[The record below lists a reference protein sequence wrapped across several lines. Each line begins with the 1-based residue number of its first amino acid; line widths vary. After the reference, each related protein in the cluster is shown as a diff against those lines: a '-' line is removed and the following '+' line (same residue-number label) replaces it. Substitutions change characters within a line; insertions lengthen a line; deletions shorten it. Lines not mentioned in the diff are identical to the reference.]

1 MVVTRSQSRL
11 IADSSTSDSTGH
23 EELLGRGCRH
33 SRVKYSL
40 DEQYLR
46 ESPHFFA
53 KKHVRCASPERGEP
67 HSRYPQRDAAKR
79 ALSSLKNTM
88 KVLDDGSNPESEFH
102 FTHHPPSL
110 QEEERSSSSDSS
122 SSSSTDSSRRNDI
135 GRKREHEYSSEG
147 KGVENSGPK
156 EIQYGGKATVSGRYF
171 SSHQKE
177 NSEES
182 VISISDSS
190 LRQDSD
196 SGEEKKSESEDSDS
210 ISEDCETE
218 NPKELY
224 RKANAKAKE
233 SVARNID
240 INHYMADAIEKPL
253 NRNQKK
259 REIDRRYRHLF
270 IADKKEKKELSSQ
283 TGGVE
288 GSGSLGDVSPLSID
302 PSIRFESVGGLP
314 QHIVILREMVLFPLL
329 YPELLH
335 QFHLRPPR
343 GVLFVGP
350 PGTGKTLLA
359 RALANEGKTAH
370 GCPITFFMRKGAD
383 ILSKWVGESERQL
396 SLLFEEAKAKKPSI
410 IFFDEI
416 DGLAPIRHSKTEQSH
431 AALVST
437 FLALMDGLDD
447 RGQVV
452 IIGATNRPDTID
464 PALRRPGRF
473 DRDLLFP
480 YPNKAARKH
489 VLSIV
494 AKGILSSPTV
504 AAPSEEDKSEMDALQ
519 PQHDNLIDE
528 LADMTEGFSGADLK
542 ALCVEAGL
550 NRLRMSFPQ
559 LYATSE
565 RLALPPLNSFRVSKE
580 DFFVAIRRIQPSSS
594 RTSIDMHCHLLEEHW
609 NYLLG
614 EVREGVLV
622 KLSQLWPSVSPVLRE
637 EAVDCADIDAAVRQ
651 LYSFPVPIEKNLF
664 MLFLE
669 APPLAQPDGE
679 LETTHAEVCTFLAFS
694 LIKRL
699 PSYRSLIVHMNHI
712 QIDFDSKATEQF
724 VAASD
729 VFTHGHLFDLV
740 CFLRRSAPCILI
752 LQGVEEWWEVQKWS
766 KACEEGLSEDAVSLG
781 GRNQFSMAQ
790 RAWCYYMNLLA
801 KSEVII
807 IVPCS
812 SSSTDLRSFLGLS
825 SSFSPPRAQ
834 HSLEMRCS
842 IPWTAVEVPLKP
854 SRSQLTVFVQY
865 ILRIFYTSLFF
876 QEQPRTLEV
885 ELKESNFIGSS
896 SALDSTVHP
905 KNSAEM
911 EEALKLWRK
920 VEFRRLQLRHILS
933 KWMNQYITSGKY
945 KCFLSADLD
954 FSPNDEIL
962 KDWQKCTSDSRIGL
976 HDILDKVE
984 HHKYVCLSQY
994 HDDIDMLV
1002 RNVRSFFRSRSSTDT
1017 KYRLKALDLKEN
1029 TVLGLY
1035 KVNRHLVH
1043 FCEEHKDVSEP
1054 LHLPQEQAS
1063 AAAPKQISLPSR
1075 SGNQTYS
1082 QKLHKI
1088 SWGRRRKRKK
1098 RKLERLALATVDEI
1112 QPKDESS
1119 TLELGE
1125 SNSKDEA
1132 KEAEGV
1138 PSEVLVAFDETSSP
1152 SSVEGVD
1159 DKIVY
1164 VVQLLESYGFLELHK
1179 FFFRVM
1185 NLLHVEAARSS
1196 HDERL
1201 ESQKRAYRT
1210 REEILLFFCNCVTES
1225 VAL

>member
-11 IADSSTSDSTGH
+11 IAESSTSDSTEH
-23 EELLGRGCRH
+23 EEPLGRGCRL

-46 ESPHFFA
+46 ESPHYFA
-53 KKHVRCASPERGEP
+53 KKRVRSVSPESGET

-88 KVLDDGSNPESEFH
+88 KVLDDGSNRESEFH

-110 QEEERSSSSDSS
+110 HEEEHSSSLSSSDSS
-122 SSSSTDSSRRNDI
+122 SSSSTDSYRQNDT
-135 GRKREHEYSSEG
+135 GRKCEHEHSSEG
-147 KGVENSGPK
+147 KGVENNGPK
-156 EIQYGGKATVSGRYF
+156 ETQRGGKVPASGKYC
-171 SSHQKE
+171 SSHQRE

-196 SGEEKKSESEDSDS
+196 SAEEKKSESEESDS
-210 ISEDCETE
+210 ISDDCETE
-218 NPKELY
+218 NPKELF
-224 RKANAKAKE
+224 RKASANAKE
-233 SVARNID
+233 SVARNLD
-240 INHYMADAIEKPL
+240 INHYMADAIEKPMS
-253 NRNQKK
+253 RNQVK
-259 REIDRRYRHLF
+259 REMDRRYRHLF
-270 IADKKEKKELSSQ
+270 VADKKEKKELSSQ
-283 TGGVE
+283 ASGVE
-288 GSGSLGDVSPLSID
+288 GSGSLGDVSPLSVD

-350 PGTGKTLLA
+350 PGTGKTLMA

-416 DGLAPIRHSKTEQSH
+416 DGLTPVRHSKTEQSH

-473 DRDLLFP
+473 DRELLFP

-494 AKGILSSPTV
+494 AKGLLSSPTSF
-504 AAPSEEDKSEMDALQ
+504 APPKEDKKEMDVVPPLR
-519 PQHDNLIDE
+519 DNLIDE

-565 RLALPPLNSFRVSKE
+565 KLALPSLNRFCVSKE
-580 DFFVAIRRIQPSSS
+580 DFFVAIRRIQPSST
-594 RTSIDMHCHLLEEHW
+594 RTSFDTHCLLLEEHW

-614 EVREGVLV
+614 EIREDVLA
-622 KLSQLWPSVSPVLRE
+622 KLSQMWPSVSPVLRE
-637 EAVDCADIDAAVRQ
+637 EVVDCADIDAAVRQ

-669 APPLAQPDGE
+669 APPLTQSDDV
-679 LETTHAEVCTFLAFS
+679 LDITHADVCTFLAFS
-694 LIKRL
+694 LVKRL
-699 PSYRSLIVHMNHI
+699 PSYRSLVVHMNHI

-724 VAASD
+724 ADGSD

-740 CFLRRSAPCILI
+740 CFLRRAAPCILI
-752 LQGVEEWWEVQKWS
+752 LQGVEEWWEAHKWS
-766 KACEEGLSEDAVSLG
+766 DAAVEGLSEDDMSRG
-781 GRNQFSMAQ
+781 EGNQFSTAQ
-790 RAWCYYMNLLA
+790 RAWRYYMNLLA
-801 KSEVII
+801 QSEVLI
-807 IVPCS
+807 IVSCS
-812 SSSTDLRSFLGLS
+812 TNSTDLRSFLGLS
-825 SSFSPPRAQ
+825 SSLSPPRAQ
-834 HSLEMRCS
+834 HSMEMRRS
-842 IPWTAVEVPLKP
+842 IPWTAMEVPLKP
-854 SRSQLTVFVQY
+854 SHSQLTVFVQY

-876 QEQPRTLEV
+876 QEQPHTLEV
-885 ELKESNFIGSS
+885 ELKESTVIESS
-896 SALDSTVHP
+896 SALDSSAHS

-911 EEALKLWRK
+911 EEVLKLWRK
-920 VEFRRLQLRHILS
+920 VEYRRLQLRHILS

-954 FSPNDEIL
+954 FSPNDETL
-962 KDWQKCTSDSRIGL
+962 KDWQKCTSDTRIGL
-976 HDILDKVE
+976 QDILDKVE
-984 HHKYVCLSQY
+984 HHEYVCLSQY

-1002 RNVRSFFRSRSSTDT
+1002 RNVRSFFRSRSSMDM

-1043 FCEEHKDVSEP
+1043 FCEEHKDVTEP

-1063 AAAPKQISLPSR
+1063 AAVQKQISFPSHSR
-1075 SGNQTYS
+1075 KQTYS

-1098 RKLERLALATVDEI
+1098 RKLESFTSATAVEVP
-1112 QPKDESS
+1112 PKDV
-1119 TLELGE
+1119 
-1125 SNSKDEA
+1125 A
-1132 KEAEGV
+1132 KEDESV
-1138 PSEVLVAFDETSSP
+1138 PPEVHEAFDETSSP
-1152 SSVEGVD
+1152 SVEGVD
-1159 DKIVY
+1159 EKILSI
-1164 VVQLLESYGFLELHK
+1164 VQLLVFYSFLELHK
-1179 FFFRVM
+1179 LFFRVM
-1185 NLLHVEAARSS
+1185 TLLHAEVSRTS
-1196 HDERL
+1196 HNGRF
-1201 ESQKRAYRT
+1201 ESQKRAYRS
-1210 REEILLFFCNCVTES
+1210 REEIFLFLYNCVTES
-1225 VAL
+1225 VAI